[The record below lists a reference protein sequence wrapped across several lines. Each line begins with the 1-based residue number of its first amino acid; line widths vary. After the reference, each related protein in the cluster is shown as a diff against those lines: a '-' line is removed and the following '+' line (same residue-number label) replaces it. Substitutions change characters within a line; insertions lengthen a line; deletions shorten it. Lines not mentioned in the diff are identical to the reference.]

1 MTIATP
7 SPRDH
12 SPASCPVQALRHQS
26 RCDICGRAFTVQVS
40 RAELAAATR
49 YPFTHLILHGNPIH
63 CLVVYVDK
71 QGAVRGA
78 ESSKSIQID
87 RTSATFQELV
97 RWWAMTAEEGEA

>member
-1 MTIATP
+1 MTEATRIPPPATP
-7 SPRDH
+7 
-12 SPASCPVQALRHQS
+12 AAPVQTLRLQS
-26 RCDICGRAFTVQVS
+26 RCAICGQSFTVKVAS
-40 RAELAAATR
+40 DELAAATR

-63 CLVVYVDK
+63 GLVVYVDK

-97 RWWAMTAEEGEA
+97 KWWTMTTEGDR